1 VTQPAPARPAGL
13 RLGLRANL
21 AQFSLLVGVNALVGG
36 MVGQER
42 SLLSLLATQVFG
54 IAAVSAALTYI
65 VAFGLT
71 KAATNFLAGTLADRY
86 GRKPVLVIGWL
97 VGLPVPLLIIWAPT
111 WSWIVAANVLL
122 GINQGLCWSTT
133 VIMKIDLAGP
143 KRRGLAMGL
152 NEAAGY
158 LAVALTAYLTGLT
171 AYLTG
176 LIAARAGLRPE
187 PFYLGLAYAGIGL
200 GLSTLLVRET
210 RGTPNWKPDT
220 GCTCPSHPLGTGRA
234 AARTDALACTWASNS
249 SAGR

>member
-1 VTQPAPARPAGL
+1 MSQPAPVRPGTL
-13 RLGLRANL
+13 RLGVRANL
-21 AQFSLLVGVNALVGG
+21 AQFCLLVGVNALVGG

-54 IAAVSAALTYI
+54 LAAVSAALTYI

-86 GRKPVLVIGWL
+86 GRKPVLVTGWL

-111 WSWIVAANVLL
+111 WGWIVAANVLL
-122 GINQGLCWSTT
+122 GVNQGLCWSTT

-158 LAVALTAYLTGLT
+158 LAVAVTAS
-171 AYLTG
+171 LTG
-176 LIAARAGLRPE
+176 LIAAQTGLRPE
-187 PFYLGLAYAGIGL
+187 PFYLGLAYAGLGL
-200 GLSTLLVRET
+200 GLSTLLVHET
-210 RGTPNWKPDT
+210 QGHARLEAALTRQDRPMPARLYQLSADST
-220 GCTCPSHPLGTGRA
+220 VAEGRA
-234 AARTDALACTWASNS
+234 ARTAAARSRSACRW
-249 SAGR
+249 